1 MGFPKETAFKLRQLL
16 SLSAFITVTMIE
28 NNTGRKVY
36 YITWVIVHYQ
46 GKPKQ
51 ELEAETTEEH
61 HLLACFLWLA
71 QLLFYTVQAHLPR
84 DFTTF
89 SGLGS
94 PSSISN

>member
-1 MGFPKETAFKLRQLL
+1 M
-16 SLSAFITVTMIE
+16 
-28 NNTGRKVY
+28 GRKVY
-36 YITWVIVHYQ
+36 YFIWVTVHYQ

-61 HLLACFLWLA
+61 HLLARFLCLA
-71 QLLFYTVQAHLPR
+71 QLLFYTVHAHLPR

-94 PSSISN
+94 PPSISN